1 MWYIL
6 NRLKQ
11 NCKIATLTVFADLI
25 SVEFI
30 YDLICKIKFRVTKKY
45 SISGKKNHDLKEKTH
60 EIDINHEIKLP
71 EIWR

>member
-1 MWYIL
+1 MTP
-6 NRLKQ
+6 RLKQ

-30 YDLICKIKFRVTKKY
+30 FAIYDLICKIEFRVTKKY
-45 SISGKKNHDLKEKTH
+45 SISNKKTHDLNEKTH

-71 EIWR
+71 EI